1 MKFQFLL
8 SSQLINDVNKEYGM
22 NEVHAAAYLFIQNT
36 SIIVLI
42 IIFALPSVLL
52 NISLTM
58 VIMVI
63 FHDRIFPIFSKLHS
77 CNNECWSK
85 RFMYIM
91 NQSFT
96 LWMFSFHN
104 YSMSFAFI
112 FSTGTLN
119 RNICIRK
126 VTAELKELNHFFI
139 MQWYHNMLLACKSND
154 KW

>member
-1 MKFQFLL
+1 MEWMKFMQWHIY
-8 SSQLINDVNKEYGM
+8 SYRVQ
-22 NEVHAAAYLFIQNT
+22 
-36 SIIVLI
+36 
-42 IIFALPSVLL
+42 VLL
-52 NISLTM
+52 YLLLYSLYHQFCLIFTLAM

-96 LWMFSFHN
+96 LWLFSFHN

-112 FSTGTLN
+112 FSTGTLK